1 MSRLLYSI
9 LTLLLLPW
17 ALLHLLWR
25 ARRQP
30 EYLHHWSERL
40 GWFRQPAPAKVIW
53 VHAVSVGET
62 RAAQPLIAA
71 LQRQY
76 PYHAIL
82 LTQMTPTGRTTAVSL
97 FGDTVTCA
105 YLPYDLPWAAGRFL
119 DHFQPAFGLIVET
132 EIWPNL
138 IAAAG
143 RREIPVLLVN
153 ARLSERSAG
162 RYARWPSL
170 TREALAGLATVA
182 AQGDDDADRLRAL
195 GARQVE
201 VLGNLKYDVAPPAAQ
216 LALGDEFRRQFG
228 GRPVFLCAS
237 TRDGEEAMVLEA
249 WQRFGDPGI
258 LLVIVPRHP
267 QRFADVG
274 HLIEHHHF
282 IWQRRSDGGTVA
294 ADCQVWLGDSMGE
307 MFAYYQA
314 CDIAFVGGSLLE
326 FGGQNLIEP
335 CAVGKPV
342 LVGPHT
348 FNFADAAREAVA
360 IGAARSIDSAGEL
373 VRTVRALLDAPTAR
387 EQMAAQGTA
396 FAARHRGATGKTLG
410 LIEQTLAAHAPLA
423 ESSPLA

>member
-1 MSRLLYSI
+1 MSRLLYSL

-30 EYLHHWSERL
+30 DYLHHWTERL
-40 GWFRQPAPAKVIW
+40 GWFGRPAPMPLIW

-71 LQRQY
+71 LRLRY
-76 PYHAIL
+76 PQHRIL
-82 LTQMTPTGRTTAVSL
+82 ITHMTPTGRATAATL
-97 FGDTVTCA
+97 FGDAVTSA

-138 IAAAG
+138 IAAARG
-143 RREIPVLLVN
+143 RGIPVLLVN
-153 ARLSERSAG
+153 ARLSERSAN

-170 TREALAGLATVA
+170 TGSALAGLAAVA
-182 AQGDDDADRLRAL
+182 AQGEDDADRLRAL

-201 VLGNLKYDVAPPAAQ
+201 VLGNLKYDVTPPDAQ
-216 LALGDEFRRQFG
+216 LAVGADFRRQLG
-228 GRPVFLCAS
+228 ERPVFLCAS
-237 TRDGEEAMVLEA
+237 TRDGEEELILDA
-249 WQRFGDPGI
+249 WQRYGNPAA
-258 LLVIVPRHP
+258 LLLIVPRHP

-274 HLIEHHHF
+274 RLLDQHQVA
-282 IWQRRSDGGTVA
+282 WQRRSDGRPVA
-294 ADCQVWLGDSMGE
+294 AASQVWLGDSMGE

-314 CDIAFVGGSLLE
+314 CDVAFVGGSLLE

-348 FNFADAAREAVA
+348 FNFAEAAREAVA
-360 IGAARSIDSAGEL
+360 IGAARCVESAEEL
-373 VRTVRALLDAPTAR
+373 VRTACALLDAPAER
-387 EQMAAQGTA
+387 QQMAAQGMT
-396 FAARHRGATGKTLG
+396 FAARHRGATGRTLT
-410 LIEQTLAAHAPLA
+410 LIDRTLADRSPLA
-423 ESSPLA
+423 EPSQVA

>member
-1 MSRLLYSI
+1 LLYSA

-30 EYLHHWSERL
+30 EYLHHWPERL
-40 GWFRQPAPAKVIW
+40 GWFPTAPAPPLIW

-71 LQRQY
+71 LRQRY
-76 PYHAIL
+76 PNHVVL
-82 LTQMTPTGRTTAVSL
+82 LTHMTPTGRATAVSL
-97 FGDTVTCA
+97 FGDAVTCA

-119 DHFQPAFGLIVET
+119 DHFRPAFGLIVET

-143 RREIPVLLVN
+143 RRDIPVLLVN
-153 ARLSERSAG
+153 ARLSERSAN
-162 RYARWPSL
+162 RYARWSSL
-170 TREALAGLATVA
+170 AHQALAGLAAVA
-182 AQGDDDADRLRAL
+182 SQGEDDAGRLRAL

-201 VLGNLKYDVAPPAAQ
+201 VLGNLKYDVAPPAPQ

-228 GRPVFLCAS
+228 ERPVFLCAS
-237 TRDGEEAMVLEA
+237 TRDGEEELVLDA
-249 WQRFGDPGI
+249 WQRFGDPGV
-258 LLVIVPRHP
+258 LLVVVPRHP

-274 HLIEHHHF
+274 RLIEQHHF
-282 IWQRRSDGGTVA
+282 AWQRRSNGGTVA
-294 ADCQVWLGDSMGE
+294 AGCQVWLGDSMGE
-307 MFAYYQA
+307 MFAYYLA
-314 CDIAFVGGSLLE
+314 CDVAFVGGSLLE

-348 FNFADAAREAVA
+348 FNFAEASREAVA
-360 IGAARSIDSAGEL
+360 IGAARCVDSAEEL
-373 VRTVRALLDAPTAR
+373 VRTAMALLGARAER

-396 FAARHRGATGKTLG
+396 FAARHRGATERTLA
-410 LIEQTLAAHAPLA
+410 LIERTVTRDETLAVPPQLA
-423 ESSPLA
+423 